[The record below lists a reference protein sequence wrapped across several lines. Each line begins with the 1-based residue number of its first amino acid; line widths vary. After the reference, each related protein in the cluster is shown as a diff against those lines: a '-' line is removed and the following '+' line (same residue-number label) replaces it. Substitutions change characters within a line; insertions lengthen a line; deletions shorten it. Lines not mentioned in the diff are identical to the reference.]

1 MMKQRL
7 QNQRGLTLIELMI
20 SLALG
25 LALTAGAISVFQQNK
40 ETYQFQEAMARLQE
54 NGRYAM
60 NVMARDI
67 RSSGYR
73 GCRSRMANSNSTGIN
88 SAFLYNV
95 ETTFNESSEV
105 INFQRGISGYE
116 AVNDDGGADDWDDSD
131 GNDLDASIF
140 AETPNSG
147 SDILVLRTIRG
158 GNRTATMA
166 ACSED
171 NGQGD
176 VTISSTLGTNLQQ
189 FDTAIVAN
197 CESASVFVVTNSPST
212 AVAHDTTSSASSRTT
227 RHVSGIANTD
237 TNFNICY
244 GEGGV
249 ADGSVLSRIVNV
261 VYYIDDNAD
270 GIPALYRMENG
281 GTATEL
287 LEDVE
292 EMQFLYGEDTDND
305 LVVNGFVTADNV
317 TNWSNVLAMR
327 VSLLVRSSRNNIVDN
342 AQVLYYDRNGDDTI
356 TTTSSSADEYTATDN
371 RVRKVFSTTVAMRNR
386 MS

>member
-60 NVMARDI
+60 NIMARDI

-73 GCRSRMANSNSTGIN
+73 GCRSRMASSNSTGIN
-88 SAFLYNV
+88 NAFLYNV

-105 INFQRGISGYE
+105 VNFQRGISGYE

-158 GNRTATMA
+158 GNRSASMA

-176 VTISSTLGTNLQQ
+176 VTVSSTLGTNLQQ

-212 AVAHDTTSSASSRTT
+212 AVEHDTTSSASSRTT
-227 RHVSGIANTD
+227 RHVSGMANTGA
-237 TNFNICY
+237 NFNICY
-244 GEGGV
+244 GEGGI

-261 VYYIDDNAD
+261 VYYIDDNAN
-270 GIPALYRMENG
+270 GNPALYRMENG

-305 LVVNGFVTADNV
+305 LAVNSFVTADNV

-356 TTTSSSADEYTATDN
+356 TTTTSSADEYTATDN